1 MELEKWMLNSWPTKF
16 LPSSALDQ
24 KFRTVVLH
32 LKQLNA
38 NKKNWQSGIHK
49 FDLHKVVRLARFLS
63 HFRLLDFEHR
73 ASKQIPLLLKLGQEP
88 QALTKAV
95 ESGDPNLI
103 YKVLVVMKENY
114 SADKFYMTIRHY
126 PSVNALYAK
135 LCRTVQ
141 MGSLE
146 QIYEQEDNFNA
157 QAILS
162 VKDSYRAQVC
172 SLKTCL

>member
-1 MELEKWMLNSWPTKF
+1 MQTRKISHQVTKF
-16 LPSSALDQ
+16 QIFHICES
-24 KFRTVVLH
+24 
-32 LKQLNA
+32 N
-38 NKKNWQSGIHK
+38 
-49 FDLHKVVRLARFLS
+49 LS
-63 HFRLLDFEHR
+63 FFKIRLLDFEHR
-73 ASKQIPLLLKLGQEP
+73 ASEQIPLLLKLGQEP

-103 YKVLVVMKENY
+103 YYVLVVMKENY
-114 SADKFYMTIRHY
+114 TADKFYMTIRHY

-162 VKDSYRAQVC
+162 VRDSYRAQVHFIRNIR
-172 SLKTCL
+172 SLIISY

>member
-1 MELEKWMLNSWPTKF
+1 MQTRKISNQVEYGQLF
-16 LPSSALDQ
+16 LYQGVGLHSS
-24 KFRTVVLH
+24 
-32 LKQLNA
+32 
-38 NKKNWQSGIHK
+38 S
-49 FDLHKVVRLARFLS
+49 
-63 HFRLLDFEHR
+63 FRLLDFEHR
-73 ASKQIPLLLKLGQEP
+73 ASEQIPLLLKLGQEP
-88 QALTKAV
+88 QALAKAV

-103 YKVLVVMKENY
+103 YYVLVVMKETY

-135 LCRTVQ
+135 LCRTIQ

-162 VKDSYRAQVC
+162 VKDSYRAQV
-172 SLKTCL
+172 SKYLLIL

>member
-1 MELEKWMLNSWPTKF
+1 MQTRKISHQVTKLEIFHICESN
-16 LPSSALDQ
+16 
-24 KFRTVVLH
+24 
-32 LKQLNA
+32 
-38 NKKNWQSGIHK
+38 
-49 FDLHKVVRLARFLS
+49 LS
-63 HFRLLDFEHR
+63 FFKIRLLDFEHR
-73 ASKQIPLLLKLGQEP
+73 ASEQIPLLLKLGQEP

-103 YKVLVVMKENY
+103 YYVLVVMKENY

-162 VKDSYRAQVC
+162 VRDSYRAQVHFIQNLW
-172 SLKTCL
+172 SLIISY

>member
-1 MELEKWMLNSWPTKF
+1 MF
-16 LPSSALDQ
+16 Q
-24 KFRTVVLH
+24 
-32 LKQLNA
+32 
-38 NKKNWQSGIHK
+38 
-49 FDLHKVVRLARFLS
+49 
-63 HFRLLDFEHR
+63 FRLLDFEHR
-73 ASKQIPLLLKLGQEP
+73 ASEQIPLLLKLGQEP

-103 YKVLVVMKENY
+103 YYVLVVMKETY
-114 SADKFYMTIRHY
+114 SADKFYMTIRNY

-146 QIYEQEDNFNA
+146 QIFEQEDNFNA
-157 QAILS
+157 QASLS

-172 SLKTCL
+172 LVNTFQ

>member
-1 MELEKWMLNSWPTKF
+1 M
-16 LPSSALDQ
+16 
-24 KFRTVVLH
+24 
-32 LKQLNA
+32 
-38 NKKNWQSGIHK
+38 
-49 FDLHKVVRLARFLS
+49 
-63 HFRLLDFEHR
+63 DFEHR
-73 ASKQIPLLLKLGQEP
+73 ASEQIPLLLKLGQEP

-103 YKVLVVMKENY
+103 YYVLVVMKENY

-162 VKDSYRAQVC
+162 VRDSYRAQVRFKSRLFSNEALLIHFSVC
-172 SLKTCL
+172 VFRNLRIGLQC